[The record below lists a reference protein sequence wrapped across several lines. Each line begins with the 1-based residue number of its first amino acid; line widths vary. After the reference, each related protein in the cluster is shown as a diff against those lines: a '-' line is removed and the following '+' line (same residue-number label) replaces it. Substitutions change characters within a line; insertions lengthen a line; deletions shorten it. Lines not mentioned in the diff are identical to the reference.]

1 MRFFRTIPI
10 CLALLAGRVLA
21 QDSLPNDHDPVSGEN
36 TEPSISLKQL
46 LPHLAVDQKRI
57 WSFPVTAAR
66 GRGWKPALAVIGV
79 SAGLIALDPVD
90 TPYFQRTSFQQSPT
104 VHEFNHFMSGT
115 NTALVIAA
123 VPVAFYAAGLIRKD
137 SYASQTAL
145 LAGEA
150 VINTQIVATIVKD
163 VSRRMR
169 PNEFDPNGDFS
180 DSWFRT
186 KNRGVGGFGSFPS
199 GHTAAAFAVATV
211 FAERYRGH
219 RWAPWVAYGLA
230 GAIGFSRVSS
240 QAHFPSDVFLG
251 AALGFSTS
259 HFVVLR

>member
-1 MRFFRTIPI
+1 MRFYRTIGVSI
-10 CLALLAGRVLA
+10 ALLSGCALA
-21 QDSLPNDHDPVSGEN
+21 QDTPPTDHDPAAGASA
-36 TEPSISLKQL
+36 EPVISLKQV
-46 LPHLAVDQKRI
+46 LPRLVEDQKRI

-66 GRGWKPALAVIGV
+66 GKGWKPALGIIG
-79 SAGLIALDPVD
+79 AAAALIALDPVD

-104 VHEFNHFMSGT
+104 VHSFNHVLAGT
-115 NTALVIAA
+115 NTALLIAA

-150 VINTQIVATIVKD
+150 VVNAEIVAMIVKD
-163 VSRRMR
+163 VDRRLR
-169 PNEFDPNGDFS
+169 PNEIGPNGDFS

-186 KNRGVGGFGSFPS
+186 KNRSIGGFGSFPS
-199 GHTAAAFAVATV
+199 GHAAAAFAVATV
-211 FAERYRGH
+211 FAERYRDH
-219 RWAPWVAYGLA
+219 RWVPWVAYGLA
-230 GAIGFSRVSS
+230 GVIGFSRVSS